1 MQDISFNLINESYSK
16 DSTGQWVPSGKPTEV
31 SCIGLQKSVSQNEF
45 FQADQSGIRAE
56 GVIEMNSVEYSGEK
70 KLSINGVLYTIYRT
84 YEPKDKPDIIELHYG
99 ERVGNGQPI
108 S

>member
-1 MQDISFNLINESYSK
+1 MQDISFKLINESYSK
-16 DSTGQWVPSGKPTEV
+16 DSTGQWIPSGKPTEV
-31 SCIGLQKSVSQNEF
+31 SCIGLQKSATQNEF

-56 GVIEMNSVEYSGEK
+56 GVIEMNVADYSGES
-70 KLSINGVLYTIYRT
+70 KLTINDVPYTIYRT
-84 YEPKDKPDIIELHYG
+84 YEPKDKPDTIELYYG